1 MKHFFHVIPAL
12 CLLITI
18 YFGYHS
24 VYGNHGLLRLKQ
36 LNHEIDDAHQNLM
49 GLEAEVSTL
58 KTKVDAIQKG
68 SRDLIEEELLRVLNM
83 GNTSDLVILTDENA
97 N

>member
-1 MKHFFHVIPAL
+1 MKHFFHVVPAL
-12 CLLITI
+12 CVLITI

-24 VYGNHGLLRLKQ
+24 IYGNHGLLRLNQ
-36 LNHEIDDAHQNLM
+36 LNHEIQNAQLNLDALKSD
-49 GLEAEVSTL
+49 VTTL
-58 KTKVDAIQKG
+58 KTKVDAIKMG

>member
-24 VYGNHGLLRLKQ
+24 IYGNHGFLRLRQ
-36 LNHEIDDAHQNLM
+36 LNYETEEARQNLM
-49 GLEAEVSTL
+49 GLESEVSTL
-58 KTKVDAIQKG
+58 KTKVEAIKKG

-83 GNTSDLVILTDENA
+83 GDTSDLVILTDEKND
-97 N
+97 